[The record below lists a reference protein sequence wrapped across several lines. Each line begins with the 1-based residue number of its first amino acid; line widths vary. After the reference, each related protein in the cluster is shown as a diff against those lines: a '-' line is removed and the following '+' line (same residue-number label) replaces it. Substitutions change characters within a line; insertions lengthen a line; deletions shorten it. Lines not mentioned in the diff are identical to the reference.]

1 MDILDDELVR
11 PVRGRFLHWREFMED
26 NVTFNFTDSKWHTTT
41 HCARVL
47 LLSQVIGH
55 ALGVEDQG
63 LDALAAASVFHD
75 SRRANDGYDV
85 GHGLRAAA
93 YYEEFCAEGDLGFD
107 RRVAT
112 IMAYHDHN
120 DVLGIEHCEAVS
132 DDCAGLYCIFKDSD
146 GLDRLRLGPTWLDP
160 NRLRTDLAPKLID
173 FENRLLASM

>member
-63 LDALAAASVFHD
+63 QTITVYAISD
-75 SRRANDGYDV
+75 RGYRYQ
-85 GHGLRAAA
+85 G
-93 YYEEFCAEGDLGFD
+93 
-107 RRVAT
+107 T
-112 IMAYHDHN
+112 IQ
-120 DVLGIEHCEAVS
+120 
-132 DDCAGLYCIFKDSD
+132 
-146 GLDRLRLGPTWLDP
+146 
-160 NRLRTDLAPKLID
+160 
-173 FENRLLASM
+173 